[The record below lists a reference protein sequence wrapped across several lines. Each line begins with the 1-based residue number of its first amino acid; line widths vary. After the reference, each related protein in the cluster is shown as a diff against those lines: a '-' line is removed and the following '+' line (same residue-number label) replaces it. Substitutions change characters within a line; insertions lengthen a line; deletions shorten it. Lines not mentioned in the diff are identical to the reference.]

1 MFGFLKRKKTPPAPV
16 DPLATFDRLIEDLER
31 QAAEVRKSAAT
42 LLALKGE
49 LARGVTRYTARLGD
63 IAGRCQ
69 TAHERGDA
77 KGVGVLERDRVQ
89 TERLLESTRESLRRA
104 ERDAELLLSA
114 AGDLGERVADLRI
127 ERESASARMA
137 VGGVITDTL
146 REQVE
151 RFDRVLALEAARDEV
166 EKAHALADIYR
177 EEHGPAATPARAK
190 E

>member
-1 MFGFLKRKKTPPAPV
+1 MFGFLKRKKTPPAAV

-63 IAGRCQ
+63 ISGRRQ
-69 TAHERGDA
+69 TAQERGDP

-104 ERDAELLLSA
+104 ERDSELLLSA
-114 AGDLGERVADLRI
+114 AGELGERVADLRI

-137 VGGVITDTL
+137 VGSVITDTL

-177 EEHGPAATPARAK
+177 EEHGPAPERAK

>member
-1 MFGFLKRKKTPPAPV
+1 MFGFLKRKKAPPAPV

-49 LARGVTRYTARLGD
+49 LSRSVTRYTARLGD
-63 IAGRCQ
+63 IAGRRQ
-69 TAHERGDA
+69 TADDRGDA

-104 ERDAELLLSA
+104 ERDAGLLLGA
-114 AGDLGERVADLRI
+114 AGELGERVADLRI
-127 ERESASARMA
+127 ERESASARIA
-137 VGGVITDTL
+137 AGGIVTEAL

-151 RFDRVLALEAARDEV
+151 RFDRVMALEAARDEV

-177 EEHGPAATPARAK
+177 EEHQPAAAPERVK
-190 E
+190 

>member
-1 MFGFLKRKKTPPAPV
+1 MFGFLKRKKAPAAPV

-31 QAAEVRKSAAT
+31 QAAEVRKAAAT

-49 LARGVTRYTARLGD
+49 LSRAAARYTARLGD
-63 IAGRCQ
+63 IAGRRQ
-69 TAHERGDA
+69 TAHDRGDA

-104 ERDAELLLSA
+104 ERDSELLLGA
-114 AGDLGERVADLRI
+114 AGELGERVADLRI

-137 VGGVITDTL
+137 AGGVVTEAL

-151 RFDRVLALEAARDEV
+151 RFDRVMALEAARDEV

-177 EEHGPAATPARAK
+177 EEQQPHAAPERVK
-190 E
+190 

>member
-1 MFGFLKRKKTPPAPV
+1 MFGFLKRKKTPPASV

-63 IAGRCQ
+63 IAGRRQ
-69 TAHERGDA
+69 TAQERGDA

-104 ERDAELLLSA
+104 ERDSGLLLSA
-114 AGDLGERVADLRI
+114 AGELGERVADLRI

-137 VGGVITDTL
+137 VGGVVTDAL

-177 EEHGPAATPARAK
+177 EEHGATAPPERVK
-190 E
+190 